1 MLVAFVLLA
10 LWARRREAGALTG
23 LALAAATLT
32 KLYPGVLAPALWRRR
47 DWVMPAVF
55 AAAVILAYLPFIGV
69 GWRVFGFL
77 PGYVSE
83 EGFAGGGG
91 FYLLGLV
98 RLAAPAVPASLY
110 LAAAAVVLGAL
121 GLAILLAK
129 PRPGS
134 EIAGAAALATAFMVL
149 LSPHYPWYFAWLIPF
164 ACLLPCRSLL
174 WLTAASMLLYLVPV
188 GSHPVRDG
196 HRLLVETV
204 IYAPFAVLALID
216 WRQRQQVRHGK
227 PKRG

>member
-32 KLYPGVLAPALWRRR
+32 KFYPAVLAPALWRRR
-47 DWVMPAVF
+47 DWVMPVVF

-77 PGYVSE
+77 PGYLSE

-98 RLAAPAVPASLY
+98 RLAAPAIPTSLY

-134 EIAGAAALATAFMVL
+134 DIAGAAALATAFIVL

-188 GSHPVRDG
+188 GSHLVRDG

-204 IYAPFAVLALID
+204 IYAPFAALALID